1 MRWTRIEF
9 HGSFPD
15 GAVLPVFK
23 GSMLRGALGFALK
36 RTVCAVRVK
45 VCEPCLLRP
54 SCVYARIFEA
64 KPDPEQRAGQVN
76 LPHPYVL
83 DSSSMDRETYVIGAA
98 FKFELLLFGSL
109 IDLLPYFIYAVEEMG
124 RRGLGSKRQRFL
136 LERVEVDKQIIY
148 SPEMPQLPDPLPDR
162 KLTLDPLPQDG
173 DIHHIRVHLETPLR
187 TKFAGRLVSSIDFT
201 LLVHTALRRV
211 RALWWEFEQQAPP
224 LDEKLLHS
232 QAQQIGVLNSSLHW
246 HEQVRYS
253 SRQKSRQ
260 FMGGVSG
267 SLEVE
272 GDLAPFMPLLRAAEV
287 VHLGKETSFGMGKLR
302 LEVIYIECT

>member
-9 HGSFPD
+9 HGSFPE
-15 GAVLPVFK
+15 GAMLPTFK

-83 DSSSMDRETYVIGAA
+83 DSSPMDRETYVKGDA
-98 FKFELLLFGSL
+98 FHFELLLFGSL
-109 IDLLPYFIYAVEEMG
+109 IELLPYFIYAVEEMG
-124 RRGLGSKRQRFL
+124 RRGLGTKRQRFQ
-136 LERVEVDKQIIY
+136 LERVEVGKQTIY
-148 SPEMPQLPDPLPDR
+148 TPELPQLPDPLPDR
-162 KLTLDPLPQDG
+162 RLTLDPLPLDG
-173 DIHHIRVHLETPLR
+173 DIHRIRIHLETPLR
-187 TKFAGRLVSSIDFT
+187 TKSDGRLVSSLDFT
-201 LLVHTALRRV
+201 LLVQIALRRV
-211 RALWWEFEQQAPP
+211 RALWWEFEKHSPP

-232 QAQQIGVLNSSLHW
+232 QARQIEVLNSSLHW
-246 HEQVRYS
+246 HEQIRYS

-260 FMGGVSG
+260 FMGGVGGAIEFEG
-267 SLEVE
+267 SL
-272 GDLAPFMPLLRAAEV
+272 APCLPLLRVAEV
-287 VHLGKETSFGMGKLR
+287 VHLGKETSFGLGKVRVEL
-302 LEVIYIECT
+302 LG